1 MSAIPQPADE
11 FDAVRIVVEVLKN
24 LKPDEQARVIRW
36 AQEKLGVPAP
46 SQPAALGRPDA
57 PHRQGGSDIAAF
69 IQQKKPAN
77 DVQFAAVVAYYY
89 AFEAPEANRKPEV
102 SAADLKE
109 ATRLANTE
117 RLAKPITTLH
127 NAVNRGYLD
136 KGSERGTFKVNTV
149 GENLVAMSL
158 PTSNST
164 ASPRKAKSASKKK

>member
-1 MSAIPQPADE
+1 MSVIPQPADE

-24 LKPDEQARVIRW
+24 LKSDEQARVIRW
-36 AQEKLGVPAP
+36 AQEKLGVVAP
-46 SQPAALGRPDA
+46 PLPTSSGGAEAL
-57 PHRQGGSDIAAF
+57 HRQGASDIATF
-69 IQQKKPAN
+69 IQGKKPAN

-89 AFEAPEANRKPEV
+89 AFEASEASRKLEV
-102 SAADLKE
+102 SADDLKE

-117 RLAKPITTLH
+117 RLVKPIMTLH

-136 KGSERGTFKVNTV
+136 KGSERGRFKINTV

-164 ASPRKAKSASKKK
+164 ASLRKSKPASKKK

>member
-1 MSAIPQPADE
+1 MSTIPQPTDE

-36 AQEKLGVPAP
+36 AQEKLGIVAP
-46 SQPAALGRPDA
+46 LPPAAPGGAAAR
-57 PHRQGGSDIAAF
+57 RQGGSDIATF
-69 IQQKKPAN
+69 IQEKNPAN

-89 AFEAPEANRKPEV
+89 AFEAPEASRKPEV
-102 SAADLKE
+102 SAEDLKE

-117 RLAKPITTLH
+117 RLAKPIVTLH
-127 NAVNRGYLD
+127 NAVKRGYLD
-136 KGSERGTFKVNTV
+136 KGAERGTFRINTV

-164 ASPRKAKSASKKK
+164 VTPRKSKSASKKK